1 VARADARDCDPWRGA
16 GAMASK
22 NLSSGYAGDLSA
34 TEAWTLLGSDRT
46 AQLVDVRTHAEW
58 SFVGTPDLSGLG
70 RTVHFMEWQD
80 FPAMAQDADFVTKT
94 GAALG
99 PDKNAPVLFLCR
111 SGGRSRSAA
120 IAMTQAGYARAYNIA
135 GGFEGELDRDRHR
148 GSKNG
153 WKAAGLPWIQT

>member
-1 VARADARDCDPWRGA
+1 
-16 GAMASK
+16 MASE
-22 NLSSGYAGDLSA
+22 NLSSGYAGDLKPA
-34 TEAWTLLGSDRT
+34 AAWTLLGSDRA

-58 SFVGTPDLSGLG
+58 SFVGAPDLVGLG
-70 RTVHFMEWQD
+70 RKVHFVEWQE
-80 FPAMAQDADFVTKT
+80 FPAMTPNPHFVAKA

-111 SGGRSRSAA
+111 SGVRSRAA
-120 IAMTQAGYARAYNIA
+120 AQTMTAAGYARAYNIA
-135 GGFEGELDRDRHR
+135 GGFEGELDRERHR